1 MSAPFRSSR
10 VWVWLRR
17 GRLPTRG
24 WEPAPPAPSTL
35 DPQVEAAGKLSGPER
50 RLLLPDGVQASVA
63 PYRVGGVPA
72 PPPDPSL

>member
-1 MSAPFRSSR
+1 MPLFPGVDVAEAGAARTR
-10 VWVWLRR
+10 VWEL
-17 GRLPTRG
+17 
-24 WEPAPPAPSTL
+24 APPAPSTR

-63 PYRVGGVPA
+63 PYRAGGVPA